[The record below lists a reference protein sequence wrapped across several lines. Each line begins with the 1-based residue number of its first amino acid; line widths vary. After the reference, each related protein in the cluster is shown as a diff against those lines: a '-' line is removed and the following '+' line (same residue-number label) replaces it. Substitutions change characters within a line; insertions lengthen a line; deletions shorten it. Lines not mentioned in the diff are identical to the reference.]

1 VRGSGYRPSPV
12 AWMRYETVK
21 AAASIRDSFFSG
33 EGLVNRFTGPG
44 TLLYQTRARAG
55 PGFLRGILQLA
66 T

>member
-1 VRGSGYRPSPV
+1 
-12 AWMRYETVK
+12 MRYETVK